1 VDWLSLSP
9 DEQWARYRAGVER
22 TIEANPANVEAQV
35 RYLGL
40 LLNDGKTAEARAQAK
55 KISSLNTTQSET
67 EEATRLL
74 LEAREYESAK
84 ELLAR
89 ADARGVAGGELRLDA
104 AVAALHL
111 DSPAAALRLMD
122 AIPQTSRN
130 GDYELARATMLG
142 LTHRDMDAAKALQAA
157 INSQPRRSSFY
168 RDEVLLLLQ
177 QGKQSE
183 AVKLLDRGI
192 QLLPQDPV
200 LRAMRAMALAMNG
213 DNTASQFEAIEAR
226 WPEWPQAS
234 VARAFVL
241 GSAGKSEPAA
251 RALDAAET
259 TGDVSSAIYFC
270 QALLA
275 LNSTA
280 PELDEAKALTAK
292 GLAMSPDNHAARA
305 FAAYL
310 TELTVNRQG
319 SADRRKTLLLAAEL
333 LFG

>member
-1 VDWLSLSP
+1 
-9 DEQWARYRAGVER
+9 
-22 TIEANPANVEAQV
+22 
-35 RYLGL
+35 
-40 LLNDGKTAEARAQAK
+40 
-55 KISSLNTTQSET
+55 
-67 EEATRLL
+67 
-74 LEAREYESAK
+74 
-84 ELLAR
+84 
-89 ADARGVAGGELRLDA
+89 
-104 AVAALHL
+104 
-111 DSPAAALRLMD
+111 
-122 AIPQTSRN
+122 
-130 GDYELARATMLG
+130 
-142 LTHRDMDAAKALQAA
+142 
-157 INSQPRRSSFY
+157 
-168 RDEVLLLLQ
+168 
-177 QGKQSE
+177 
-183 AVKLLDRGI
+183 
-192 QLLPQDPV
+192 
-200 LRAMRAMALAMNG
+200 MRAMALAVNG
-213 DNTASQFEAIEAR
+213 ENTASQFEAIEAR

-280 PELDEAKALTAK
+280 PELDDAKALTAK

-310 TELTVNRQG
+310 TELTANRQR